1 MLCVTRWY
9 ELLTH
14 KLENDKCELELKV
27 WSERLFEAKKKRGNY
42 ENKCKLEKKIVDSA
56 YNDDTNMLEES

>member
-1 MLCVTRWY
+1 MKLVNYSMLCVTRWY

-27 WSERLFEAKKKRGNY
+27 WSERLFEAKKK
-42 ENKCKLEKKIVDSA
+42 EEIMKINA
-56 YNDDTNMLEES
+56 N

>member
-42 ENKCKLEKKIVDSA
+42 ENKCKLEKK
-56 YNDDTNMLEES
+56 